1 MGPHCGICG
10 SPRRR
15 DGSAVLQHDRGGRR
29 RCGCRLHGHRIT
41 RAVAE
46 PIHGCPRLPYQRGWN
61 SAPNDREIAGDLVA
75 AAELFVDSR
84 AQAEIECGELRL
96 AVEEGVIGPTH
107 LRAELG
113 EVLIGRAP
121 GRSDAD
127 GITLFKSLGL
137 AVEDLAAAEA
147 AVLEATVRGVGTR
160 IAW

>member
-1 MGPHCGICG
+1 MVVPGCHIN
-10 SPRRR
+10 
-15 DGSAVLQHDRGGRR
+15 AVG
-29 RCGCRLHGHRIT
+29 
-41 RAVAE
+41 A
-46 PIHGCPRLPYQRGWN
+46 
-61 SAPNDREIAGDLVA
+61 SAPTAREIAGDLVA
-75 AAELFVDSR
+75 AAAVFVDSR

-96 AVEEGVIGPTH
+96 ALEGGAIGAAH

-121 GRSDAD
+121 GRSGPD

-147 AVLEATVRGVGTR
+147 AVIEATVRGVGTR